1 MGSMIMPTS
10 YSACGAGCMLRF
22 SGTLGAANEAN
33 MYSGVVFLGFNVN
46 QAAGAAAKGTV
57 VPTGT
62 GLTAT
67 FTNTGASPVVRIQI
81 SAGSDAATRW
91 CANAVSG
98 TPIPYAMFNTTCW
111 APVAAGAYAMQ
122 PIDTVQLVLP
132 GGEADAPFDITLVSV
147 TDG

>member
-1 MGSMIMPTS
+1 
-10 YSACGAGCMLRF
+10 MLRF

-57 VPTGT
+57 TPTGT
-62 GLTAT
+62 GLTVT
-67 FTNTGASPVVRIQI
+67 FTNTGASPVVRAQI
-81 SAGSDAATRW
+81 SSGSSDATRW
-91 CANAVSG
+91 CATATSG
-98 TPIPYAMFNTTCW
+98 TPIPYAMFNTKCW
-111 APVAAGAYAMQ
+111 DTAAVGAAAYAMQ